1 MRCYLCGRRIR
12 LWQHYGILVGRRAW
26 HTRCMALF
34 GDVSRAA
41 IRAARRE
48 SIRGLFPQA
57 SDAALDRA
65 IAAMDSA
72 REGLS

>member
-1 MRCYLCGRRIR
+1 MMRCYLCGRRIR

-26 HTRCMALF
+26 HTGCAEILK
-34 GDVSRAA
+34 
-41 IRAARRE
+41 AARRA
-48 SIRGLFPQA
+48 SIRGLFPKA

-65 IAAMDSA
+65 IAYMDSA